1 MVRKKLQNQRK
12 MKRKIKNVTL
22 SSSIGNNI
30 VVIWP

>member
-12 MKRKIKNVTL
+12 MKKKVQNVTL
-22 SSSIGNNI
+22 SSFIGNNI